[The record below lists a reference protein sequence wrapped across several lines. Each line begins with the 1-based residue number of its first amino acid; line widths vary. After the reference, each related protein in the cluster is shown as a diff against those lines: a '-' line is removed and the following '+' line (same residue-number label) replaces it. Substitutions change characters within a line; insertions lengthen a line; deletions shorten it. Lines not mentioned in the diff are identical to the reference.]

1 MPKSYYSNVPQNAG
15 DQAQLRKVN
24 LTAVLTR
31 LRQKMPISRAVL
43 ADLTGLNKATI
54 TRFIRELMDFGFV
67 REVGM
72 RSSAAGRP
80 SILLELDPQAG
91 YIIGVRL
98 DIDYSAVILTNFT
111 AEIIWRSEIKHT
123 PEDGQE
129 QIQKNLLALIN
140 EAIDHA
146 PVDGRPILGLGV
158 SVPGLVDVEAGT
170 LLFAPNLG
178 WRNVPMRAWLQ
189 DHFDLPIYVD
199 NEANLAALGEAYFG
213 AARDCDNVLYVNITS
228 GVGAGVVL
236 HQEILTG
243 ATGVA
248 GEVGHMTVDP
258 NGPLCKC
265 GNHGC
270 WETFV
275 SAPAVFRRMRER
287 IAAGQDSMLSE
298 DTLAHFS
305 RLSVPLVV
313 QAAQSGDNVAAGAL
327 HETAT
332 FIGIGLANL
341 INVLNPQR
349 VVLGGYLSPAYPAM
363 LEEINAVVR
372 DRALKWSWEAAEI
385 VIAQY
390 GSDASLMGAIATIY
404 NHVLSF
410 PVETLALSGKAS
422 HQVERRWK
430 DTATEKY

>member
-1 MPKSYYSNVPQNAG
+1 MPKPYYASVPQNAG

-54 TRFIRELMDFGFV
+54 TRFIRELMEYGFV

-72 RSSAAGRP
+72 RSSVAGRP

-111 AEIIWRSEIKHT
+111 AEIIWRNEIKHT

-129 QIQKNLLALIN
+129 VIQNNLLALIH

-146 PVDGRPILGLGV
+146 PVDGRPILGLGM
-158 SVPGLVDVEAGT
+158 SVPGLVDVDAGK

-178 WRNVPMRAWLQ
+178 WQNVLMRDWLRK
-189 DHFDLPIYVD
+189 HFDLPIYVD

-213 AARDCDNVLYVNITS
+213 AARDCDNVLYINITS
-228 GVGAGVVL
+228 GVGAGIVL

-243 ATGVA
+243 VTGIA

-258 NGPLCKC
+258 RGPRCKC
-265 GNHGC
+265 GNQGC
-270 WETFV
+270 WEAYV
-275 SAPAVFRRMRER
+275 SAPAIFRRIRER
-287 IAAGQDSMLSE
+287 IAVGEVSVLDDEM
-298 DTLAHFS
+298 LAHFS
-305 RLSVPLVV
+305 RLKVPTVV
-313 QAAQSGDNVAAGAL
+313 EAAQAGDPVAASVL
-327 HETAT
+327 RETST
-332 FIGIGLANL
+332 YIGIGLANL

-363 LEEINAVVR
+363 LEEIKAVVR
-372 DRALKWSWEAAEI
+372 DRALKWAWEAAEI

-410 PVETLALSGKAS
+410 PVETLALSGKA
-422 HQVERRWK
+422 VK
-430 DTATEKY
+430 